1 MFIVCYSNVFSNL
14 PDVLN
19 PAVERLRIVLWVRYA
34 MDGLTDRTKI
44 SDVTINNKVK
54 SSSKSNFI
62 GIWSSE
68 LTIGL
73 FIGCLVSC
81 LS

>member
-1 MFIVCYSNVFSNL
+1 MIQFINNLSIIIVCCCIVFSNL

-54 SSSKSNFI
+54 SSSIINYRNN
-62 GIWSSE
+62 
-68 LTIGL
+68 
-73 FIGCLVSC
+73 
-81 LS
+81 